1 MTLKHFWSTCR
12 YCTLRIKEKDVSA
25 TQTKIAII
33 GGGIAGSTTALLL
46 AQSGIQVTLFETK
59 PSLVSGPPFCH
70 LHAGGNLYPDIS
82 DEQCLRLLEQSI
94 DFARLYPNGVDHRP
108 TIIALPQECSKNTQ
122 HLLPRLEKLRSR
134 YAQLIEKESKN
145 RVLGDPETYFRLYDK
160 ETIEHI
166 AKHPFEAK
174 PHTPEAWLVPFA
186 KEVDLN
192 TIQFPVI
199 MVQEYGLNLF
209 RIGARLM
216 LSLQQH
222 PNVSLRLSTAVK
234 CVLRQGGMWQINTDT
249 QTPKTETFD
258 YLINAAGYQTGKI
271 DDMIGLSCE
280 RMVEFKAAYVTQ
292 WKQESRHLWPEIIF
306 HGERGTPRGMGQF
319 TPYPG
324 GHFQLHGMTKE
335 ITLYEEG
342 LVANTP
348 QSCQPQLPKTLLEK
362 IEHDWQ
368 WRETVER
375 TQNAITHLARFI
387 PSFASASVAS
397 KPLFGAQ
404 QIPGNDP
411 TLRVAEVAFPTPR
424 YARCEIVKVSSVI
437 DMAEA
442 ILNDLAKEGLTASTP
457 SMPHLL
463 EQIPPVD
470 EASITHQAEA
480 LCKERGYP
488 TDLAHL
494 CVQNIAD

>member
-1 MTLKHFWSTCR
+1 MSLS
-12 YCTLRIKEKDVSA
+12 
-25 TQTKIAII
+25 QTKIAII

-46 AQSGIQVTLFETK
+46 AHAGMQVTLFEAK
-59 PSLVSGPPFCH
+59 QSLVSGPPFCH

-82 DEQCLRLLEQSI
+82 DEQCLTLLEQSI

-134 YAQLIEKESKN
+134 YRELIEQDPKN
-145 RVLGDPETYFRLYDK
+145 RVLGDPGTYFRLYDR
-160 ETIEHI
+160 ETIERI
-166 AKHPFEAK
+166 AKQPFEAK

-186 KEVDLN
+186 KEVDLD

-222 PNVSLRLSTAVK
+222 PNVSLRLSTTVK
-234 CVLRQGGMWQINTDT
+234 DISRQKNVWHIGTDAD
-249 QTPKTETFD
+249 KSETESFD

-271 DDMIGLSCE
+271 DDMVGLSCE
-280 RMVEFKAAYVTQ
+280 RMVEFKAAYVTR
-292 WKQESRHLWPEIIF
+292 WERESKHLWPEIIF

-319 TPYPG
+319 TPYPS
-324 GHFQLHGMTKE
+324 GHFQLHGMTKA

-348 QSCQPQLPKTLLEK
+348 QSCQPQLPQTLLEK

-368 WRETVER
+368 WSETVER

-387 PSFASASVAS
+387 PSFASADVAS

-411 TLRVAEVAFPTPR
+411 SLRVAEVAFPTSR

-442 ILNDLAKEGLTASTP
+442 ILDDLAKEKLYTATIP
-457 SMPHLL
+457 MQTLL
-463 EQIPPVD
+463 EQIPLVEED
-470 EASITHQAEA
+470 TVTSQAEA
-480 LCKERGYP
+480 LCHERGYP
-488 TDLAHL
+488 AELAHL
-494 CVQNIAD
+494 CVPNV

>member
-1 MTLKHFWSTCR
+1 MSYRH
-12 YCTLRIKEKDVSA
+12 
-25 TQTKIAII
+25 TKIAII
-33 GGGIAGSTTALLL
+33 GGGIAGSTAALLL
-46 AQSGIQVTLFETK
+46 AHAGMQITLFEAK
-59 PSLVSGPPFCH
+59 QSLVSGPPFCH

-82 DEQCLRLLEQSI
+82 DKQCLRLLEQSI
-94 DFARLYPNGVDHRP
+94 GFARLYPNGVDHRP
-108 TIIALPQECSKNTQ
+108 TIIALPQECSKNTR

-134 YAQLIEKESKN
+134 YRELIEQDPKN
-145 RVLGDPETYFRLYDK
+145 RVLGDPETYFRLYDR
-160 ETIEHI
+160 ETIEQI
-166 AKHPFEAK
+166 AKQPFCTK
-174 PHTPEAWLVPFA
+174 PHTPEAWLIPFA
-186 KEVDLN
+186 KEVNLD
-192 TIQFPVI
+192 TIQFPII

-234 CVLRQGGMWQINTDT
+234 HVLHQENMWQIGIGIE
-249 QTPKTETFD
+249 QSKTETFD

-271 DDMIGLSCE
+271 DDMVGLSCE
-280 RMVEFKAAYVTQ
+280 RMVEFKAAYVTR
-292 WKQESRHLWPEIIF
+292 WERESEHLWPEIIF

-335 ITLYEEG
+335 ITLYDEG
-342 LVANTP
+342 LVTSTP
-348 QSCQPQLPKTLLEK
+348 QSCQPQLPQTLLEK

-368 WRETVER
+368 WQETVER

-387 PSFASASVAS
+387 PSFTSANVAS

-411 TLRVAEVAFPTPR
+411 SLRVAEVAFPTSR

-437 DMAEA
+437 DMVEA
-442 ILNDLAKEGLTASTP
+442 ILKTLAKEKLYTSTTPMQTLLT
-457 SMPHLL
+457 
-463 EQIPPVD
+463 QIPSVKED
-470 EASITHQAEA
+470 AITSQAEA
-480 LCKERGYP
+480 LCLERGYP
-488 TDLAHL
+488 ADLAHL
-494 CVQNIAD
+494 CVPKV

>member
-1 MTLKHFWSTCR
+1 MSG
-12 YCTLRIKEKDVSA
+12 

-46 AQSGIQVTLFETK
+46 AHAGMQVTLFEAK
-59 PSLVSGPPFCH
+59 QSLVSGPPFCH

-82 DEQCLRLLEQSI
+82 DEQCLTLLEQSI

-108 TIIALPQECSKNTQ
+108 TIIALPKACSKNTK

-134 YAQLIEKESKN
+134 YRELIEQDPKN
-145 RVLGDPETYFRLYDK
+145 RVLGDPETYFRLYDR
-160 ETIEHI
+160 ETIERI
-166 AKHPFEAK
+166 AKQPFEAK

-186 KEVDLN
+186 KEVDLD

-234 CVLRQGGMWQINTDT
+234 DVSRQGNIWHIGTDT
-249 QTPKTETFD
+249 EHSQTETFD

-271 DDMIGLSCE
+271 DDMVGLSCE
-280 RMVEFKAAYVTQ
+280 RMVEFKAAYVTR
-292 WKQESRHLWPEIIF
+292 WERESKHLWPEIIF

-348 QSCQPQLPKTLLEK
+348 QSCQPQLPQTLLEK

-368 WRETVER
+368 WSETVER

-387 PSFASASVAS
+387 PSFTSADVAS

-411 TLRVAEVAFPTPR
+411 SLRVAEVAFPTSR

-437 DMAEA
+437 DMAET
-442 ILNDLAKEGLTASTP
+442 ILEDLTKEKLYTATIP
-457 SMPHLL
+457 MQTLL
-463 EQIPPVD
+463 EQIPPV
-470 EASITHQAEA
+470 EEETITPQAEA
-480 LCKERGYP
+480 LCLERGYP
-488 TDLAHL
+488 TELAHL
-494 CVQNIAD
+494 CVPKV